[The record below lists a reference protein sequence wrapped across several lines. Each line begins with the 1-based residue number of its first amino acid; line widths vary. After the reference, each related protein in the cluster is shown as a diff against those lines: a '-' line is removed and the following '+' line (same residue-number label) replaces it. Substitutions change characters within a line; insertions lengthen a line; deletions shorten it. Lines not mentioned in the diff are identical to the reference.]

1 MQSCHRKVNLLRTL
15 ELCIQNKQ
23 PYVPF
28 DIEELKSINTL
39 TALNVFPTDTGT
51 TPWGWNTVAIIT
63 VDDWYEFVNNT
74 FPINLPIL
82 GTFGIMVNQSKTGFY
97 IYIKDE

>member
-28 DIEELKSINTL
+28 DIEELKSIAPL

-51 TPWGWNTVAIIT
+51 TPLGWTFLKFIT
-63 VDDWYEFVNNT
+63 PTELEYFRNSIT
-74 FPINLPIL
+74 PK
-82 GTFGIMVNQSKTGFY
+82 TGIMVNEQKTGFF
-97 IYIKDE
+97 IYYKSE